1 MERIRQ
7 AVEQARL
14 ERKNV
19 SEEQLGG
26 AVRSGAAVRSKT
38 AKKEKSAVSF
48 EYTQTPTLE
57 ISEATCRKNRLV
69 AAVVGHPLQDTYRML
84 RTRVLQEMR
93 ANDWKTIAITSPTA
107 GSGKSLSAINLAIT
121 IARDLS
127 HTALLVDAD
136 LRSPSVHEYFDYA
149 PELGLSDYLLHD
161 EPLEK
166 LLFHPNLDRLTVL
179 PGRGRLSESAE
190 LLSSPKV
197 VSLIN
202 ELRGRYS
209 DRIVVLDI
217 APVLS
222 VDDALALA
230 PNVDCMLMVA
240 EAGETTRE
248 ELASAIEL
256 LEGVPIVG
264 TVLNKISKKIAAPY

>member
-1 MERIRQ
+1 
-7 AVEQARL
+7 
-14 ERKNV
+14 
-19 SEEQLGG
+19 
-26 AVRSGAAVRSKT
+26 
-38 AKKEKSAVSF
+38 
-48 EYTQTPTLE
+48 
-57 ISEATCRKNRLV
+57 
-69 AAVVGHPLQDTYRML
+69 
-84 RTRVLQEMR
+84 
-93 ANDWKTIAITSPTA
+93 
-107 GSGKSLSAINLAIT
+107 
-121 IARDLS
+121 
-127 HTALLVDAD
+127 
-136 LRSPSVHEYFDYA
+136 
-149 PELGLSDYLLHD
+149 
-161 EPLEK
+161 
-166 LLFHPNLDRLTVL
+166 
-179 PGRGRLSESAE
+179 
-190 LLSSPKV
+190 
-197 VSLIN
+197 LIN